1 MFSKD
6 ERRRSRL
13 FPKGRL
19 GRRLLPKQRNNVGQR
34 STKALL
40 FDVMRGFFGVPE
52 TRNNGDSVFS
62 LFRVSSRLSKALF
75 DEKNK
80 KRNETKNIKIFEK
93 IETFFGLLLQVVIFY
108 SLWKKKKKKKN

>member
-75 DEKNK
+75 DEKK
-80 KRNETKNIKIFEK
+80 QKTKRNEKHQNF
-93 IETFFGLLLQVVIFY
+93 
-108 SLWKKKKKKKN
+108 